1 MTPAAAGRLWELPA
15 RELLLLRSRLRLRP
29 RCGEIRL
36 KKLLMEVLTERL
48 AGVSW
53 LEVGVLLTRDTADTE
68 LDLGEGRSPPPSL
81 MCMRSKLH

>member
-53 LEVGVLLTRDTADTE
+53 LEVGVLLTRDTE

-81 MCMRSKLH
+81 TCMRSKLH